1 MGGFSLARDLAA
13 GKRVVSM
20 RRVLLTWA
28 IYSFAFWLTAK
39 IVPGFRI
46 AGLWDAVLVA
56 AIFGIVNWLLGTL
69 LYGTLVVLT
78 LGIAYLLSIITH
90 WVINAV
96 LLKITGALTSPS
108 RGPQLRNGA
117 HRGARDELARKGRLL
132 HRLAVHAH
140 HAAWRHLSLSL
151 ARWLS

>member
-1 MGGFSLARDLAA
+1 
-13 GKRVVSM
+13 M

-28 IYSFAFWLTAK
+28 IFSFAFWLTAK

-69 LYGTLVVLT
+69 LYGSLVVLT

-90 WVINAV
+90 WVVNAI
-96 LLKITGALTSPS
+96 LLKITGALTSRLEVRS
-108 RGPQLRNGA
+108 FGTALIA
-117 HRGARDELARKGRLL
+117 ALVMSLLARVGFYIASQSMHTTPHGGIYL
-132 HRLAVHAH
+132 
-140 HAAWRHLSLSL
+140 
-151 ARWLS
+151 

>member
-28 IYSFAFWLTAK
+28 IYSFAYWLTAK

-96 LLKITGALTSPS
+96 LLKITGALTSRLEVHTFGTALIAALVMS
-108 RGPQLRNGA
+108 L
-117 HRGARDELARKGRLL
+117 LARVGFYIASQSMHTMPHGGIYL
-132 HRLAVHAH
+132 
-140 HAAWRHLSLSL
+140 
-151 ARWLS
+151 